1 MTNFAILINKNT
13 GIPVQEYAY
22 TGDDILAEDLLPIDT
37 EQVIVT
43 DASPNFELIKA
54 FFFGDPNRLTT
65 EYKLV
70 RNGGIKYDFTTKT
83 FTFHKDDISVDIQ
96 QIRNVRNDMLKQTD
110 KYMLVADLPQ
120 DIKTQLITLRN
131 TLRNITSKVGTDWKT
146 VHDIEW
152 PAFPEKLV
160 VTQLTPPQV

>member
-13 GIPVQEYAY
+13 GIPAQEYAY
-22 TGDDILAEDLLPIDT
+22 TGSDILTEDLLPPGT
-37 EQVIVT
+37 EQIIVT
-43 DASPNFELIKA
+43 DVTPDFELIKA

-70 RNGGIKYDFTTKT
+70 RNGGIKYDFTSKT

-96 QIRNVRNDMLKQTD
+96 QVRNVRNDMLKQTD
-110 KYMLVADLPQ
+110 LYMLVPDLPE
-120 DIKTQLITLRN
+120 DIKTQLITLRS
-131 TLRNITSKVGTDWKT
+131 TLRNITSKVGTEWQT